1 MQGLRGVAARLTT
14 PTRYWSKGGLS
25 PSPLSPSLVHLYP
38 ALNALAVGYTI
49 ADCRG
54 VRISGDNLCM
64 DITMIDLVIGQK

>member
-38 ALNALAVGYTI
+38 ALDALVIGFTI
-49 ADCRG
+49 AGYRG
-54 VRISGDNLCM
+54 IRISGDK
-64 DITMIDLVIGQK
+64 I